1 MLRCLVI
8 SGFFGL
14 LLFALAANAQES
26 NLRKKNIAA
35 KGTVQLDSFPIVPST
50 FHVRNLDTSYYS
62 VDFPNATLTWK
73 KELPGDSVEV
83 LYRVFPF
90 RINKEVS
97 RYSYDS
103 IRNNFMVITPRKT
116 GSRNDNALFNFGNL
130 TYNGSF
136 GRSLSVGNTQDA
148 VFNSQLNLQINGIIG
163 DSIQLSAAIT
173 DNNIPIQPDG
183 TTQQL
188 NEFDKILLQFK
199 KRDWEINLGDIDLRR
214 NNAYFLKFYKRLQGI
229 SYEQNFNINKKTSD
243 NLLLSGAI
251 AKGKFARNILL
262 VQEGNQGPY
271 RLEGNN
277 NELYFVVLAGTE
289 KVFIDG
295 VQMQRGEDAD
305 YIINYNTAEITF
317 TPKHLITKDSRVQV
331 EFEYA
336 DRNFLNSML
345 YASNTVGFGKKFS
358 FNVSAYSNAD
368 AKNSPINQ
376 TLDTRQKQFLANLGD
391 SIQNAYYPIAG
402 IDSFSET
409 KILYRK
415 TDTLVNGVHDSVYV
429 YSTDKDSAKYDL
441 SFVEV
446 GLNRGNYI
454 LSASAANGKVYQ
466 WIAPQNGV
474 LQGSYEAAAFL
485 VTPKQ
490 QKVISVGGEYRWNEN
505 TSLSAELASSE
516 YNANTFSEK
525 DKGDDKG
532 YAGRL
537 VFIKKKSWQRPNKK
551 TLFFTG
557 NANYEWVDKN
567 FRPVERLRAVEF
579 TRDWG
584 LPIITNYATE
594 QLPSLSLQLN
604 DDRNNSVLYNF
615 SAYLR
620 SDGYKGYRNIVTHQ
634 YDNKGWHLYDVFN
647 ITNINQPLDKGFYLR
662 PTIDVS
668 KTLYKIN
675 NYVAGATYALEH
687 NEIRNENSDTVPP
700 VSFAFETI
708 SAYLRSDQ
716 SKPNKWSFTYF
727 TRSNQLP
734 YNKELVQTDRSHNY
748 NFQTELLA
756 NEHHQFRLNVTYR
769 QLMVSQSKLI
779 NQTSDNSLLGRAEYA
794 VNEWN
799 GFLNGNLIYEIG
811 SGQEQKR
818 DYSYIEVA
826 AGLGQYTWNDY
837 NGDGIP
843 QLNEF
848 EIALFQD
855 QAKYIRVFTPTN
867 EYIKANYNQF
877 TYSLSLM
884 PKALAAKIYNK
895 SFKNII
901 TRFYYQSSLQTGQK
915 QIAQGSPL
923 YNPFSHNVKDTAL
936 LSLNYIISNTLAF
949 NRSSPVW
956 GADVTQ
962 LTNYNKALLT
972 YGFESRRL
980 QQWNSKAHVNIK
992 KVYTVEIVQSVGS
1005 NSLFTP
1011 SFANRNYNISQWS
1024 LQPKLTYTAGT
1035 QFRIQGSYYY
1045 QQQKNEPLYGGETST
1060 THSLIAESRYN
1071 AVNNSSL
1078 NAKFTVSNISYNGA
1092 DNTTTSYIILG
1103 GLLPGK
1109 NYLWNIS
1116 FTKRLL
1122 NNIELNFEYEGR
1134 KPGDA
1139 RTVNIG
1145 RASVRALL

>member
-1 MLRCLVI
+1 MLSLK
-8 SGFFGL
+8 
-14 LLFALAANAQES
+14 AQVS
-26 NLRKKNIAA
+26 NLRKKTIAT
-35 KGTVQLDSFPIVPST
+35 KGFVVLDTLSIVPGSLLIPDT
-50 FHVRNLDTSYYS
+50 DTSYYS
-62 VDFPNATLTWK
+62 SDFINATLRWK
-73 KELPGDSVEV
+73 RPIGKDSVSIM
-83 LYRVFPF
+83 YRVFSF
-90 RINKEVS
+90 RFNQSVH
-97 RYSYDS
+97 RLSYDS
-103 IRNNFMVITPRKT
+103 IRNNFIVERPRHAAGRT
-116 GSRNDNALFNFGNL
+116 DNAFFNFGKL
-130 TYNGSF
+130 DYNGSF

-229 SYEQNFNINKKTSD
+229 SYEQNFNINKNTRD
-243 NLLLSGAI
+243 NILLSGAI
-251 AKGKFARNILL
+251 AKGKFARNILA

-317 TPKHLITKDSRVQV
+317 TPKQMITKDRRVQV

-345 YASNTVGFGKKFS
+345 YGSNTVSFGNKFS
-358 FNVSAYSNAD
+358 LNVSAYSNAD

-376 TLDTRQKQFLANLGD
+376 TLDTKQKQFLANLGD
-391 SIQNAYYPIAG
+391 SIQNAYYPVAG
-402 IDSFSET
+402 IDSFSAT
-409 KILYRK
+409 KILYRR

-441 SFVEV
+441 SFIEV
-446 GLNRGNYI
+446 GNNKGNYI
-454 LSASAANGKVYQ
+454 LSSSAANGKVYQ

-490 QKVISVGGEYRWNEN
+490 QQVISVSGEYRWNEN
-505 TSLSAELASSE
+505 TVVSVELASSK
-516 YNANTFSEK
+516 YNVNTFSEK
-525 DKGDDKG
+525 QKSDDMG

-537 VFIKKKSWQRPNKK
+537 VFTKKKTWK
-551 TLFFTG
+551 TAKSKPLFLLG
-557 NANYEWVDKN
+557 SAGYEWVDKN

-594 QLPSLSLQLN
+594 QLPSFTLQVN
-604 DDRNNSVLYNF
+604 DNKNNSVQYNL

-620 SDGYKGYRNIVTHQ
+620 SDGYKGYRNIITHT
-634 YDNKGWHLYDVFN
+634 YEAKGWHLYDVFN
-647 ITNINQPLDKGFYLR
+647 LTNISQPFDKGFYLR
-662 PTIDVS
+662 PTIDLS
-668 KTLYKIN
+668 KTLYKMK
-675 NYVAGATYALEH
+675 NYVAGASYVLEH
-687 NEIRNENSDTVPP
+687 NEIKNIIADTVTP
-700 VSFAFETI
+700 VSFAFETL
-708 SAYLRSDQ
+708 SAYLKSDP
-716 SKPNKWSFTYF
+716 SKADKWSFTYF

-734 YNKELVQTDRSHNY
+734 VGKALLQTDRSHNY
-748 NFQTELLA
+748 NLQTELLKNQ
-756 NEHHQFRLNVTYR
+756 NEQFRLNVTYR
-769 QLMVSQSKLI
+769 QLFVTQSKLI
-779 NQTSDNSLLGRAEYA
+779 NQTSDNTLLGRAEYA

-799 GFLNGNLIYEIG
+799 GFLTGNLIYEIG

-848 EIALFQD
+848 ELALFQD

-877 TYSLSLM
+877 TYSFSLT
-884 PKALAAKIYNK
+884 PKALASKIHNK
-895 SFKNII
+895 HFKNII
-901 TRFYYQSSLQTGQK
+901 TRFYLQSSLQTGQK
-915 QIAQGSPL
+915 QIANGHPL
-923 YNPFSHNVKDTAL
+923 YNPFGHNVTDTSL
-936 LSLNYIISNTLAF
+936 LALNYIISNTLAF

-956 GADVTQ
+956 GADITQ
-962 LTNYNKALLT
+962 LTNYNKSLLT
-972 YGFESRRL
+972 YGFESHRL
-980 QQWNSKAHVNIK
+980 QQWNSREHLNLK
-992 KVYTVEIVQSVGS
+992 KVYTIELAQSIGS
-1005 NSLFTP
+1005 NSLLTP
-1011 SFANRNYNISQWS
+1011 SFSNRNYYISQWS
-1024 LQPKLTYTAGT
+1024 LQPRLSYTAGT
-1035 QFRIQGSYYY
+1035 TFRVQGSYNY
-1045 QQQKNEPLYGGETST
+1045 QQQKNDPQYGGEQST
-1060 THSLIAESRYN
+1060 THSISLESRYN
-1071 AVNNSSL
+1071 AVSNTSL
-1078 NAKFTVSNISYNGA
+1078 TAKFTVSNITYTGA
-1092 DNTTTSYIILG
+1092 DNTTTSYIMLG

-1109 NYLWNIS
+1109 NFLWNLS

-1134 KPGDA
+1134 KPGDS

>member
-1 MLRCLVI
+1 MLRCLQILVLC
-8 SGFFGL
+8 L
-14 LLFALAANAQES
+14 LLLLTQSVRAQVS
-26 NLRKKNIAA
+26 NLRKKNIATN
-35 KGTVQLDSFPIVPST
+35 GTVQLDSLPIAPPT
-50 FHVRNLDTSYYS
+50 FSVKGADTSYYAI
-62 VDFPNATLTWK
+62 DFANAVLVWK
-73 KELPGDSVEV
+73 KNLPQDSVEV
-83 LYRVFPF
+83 TYRVFPF
-90 RINKEVS
+90 HLAAAAS

-103 IRNNFMVITPRKT
+103 IRNNFIPVMPRKNL
-116 GSRNDNALFNFGNL
+116 SKNDNALFNFGNL

-229 SYEQNFNINKKTSD
+229 SYEQNFNINKNAKD

-251 AKGKFARNILL
+251 AKGKFARNILP

-277 NELYFVVLAGTE
+277 NELYFIVLAGTE

-305 YIINYNTAEITF
+305 YVINYNTAEITF

-345 YASNTVGFGKKFS
+345 YGSNTVFFRKFS
-358 FNVSAYSNAD
+358 LNVSAYSNAD

-376 TLDTRQKQFLANLGD
+376 TLDIRQKQFLAKLGD
-391 SIQNAYYPIAG
+391 SVQNAFYPIAG
-402 IDSFSET
+402 VDSFSAT

-415 TDTLVNGVHDSVYV
+415 TDTLVNGLHDSVYV
-429 YSTDKDSAKYDL
+429 YSTDRDNAKYDL
-441 SFVEV
+441 SFIEV
-446 GLNRGNYI
+446 GYNKGNYI
-454 LSASAANGKVYQ
+454 LSSSAANGKVYQ
-466 WIAPQNGV
+466 WIAPQNGIP
-474 LQGSYEAAAFL
+474 QGSYEAAAFL

-490 QKVISVGGEYRWNEN
+490 QQVISVSGEYKWNDN
-505 TSLSAELASSE
+505 TILSAELAGSK
-516 YNANTFSEK
+516 YDVNTFSEK
-525 DKGDDKG
+525 GKGDNTG
-532 YAGRL
+532 YAGRII
-537 VFIKKKSWQRPNKK
+537 FTKKGVWQQRSKK
-551 TLFFTG
+551 TLYVAG
-557 NANYEWVDKN
+557 NAGYEWVDKN

-594 QLPSLSLQLN
+594 QLPSFSFQVN
-604 DDRNNSVLYNF
+604 DDKNNSILYNF

-620 SDGYKGYRNIVTHQ
+620 SDGYKGYRHIITHT
-634 YDNKGWHLYDVFN
+634 YENKGWHLFDVFN
-647 ITNINQPLDKGFYLR
+647 ITNINMPLDKGFYLR

-668 KTLYKIN
+668 KTLYKMK

-687 NEIRNENSDTVPP
+687 NEIRNRLSDTVTP

-708 SAYLRSDQ
+708 SAYLKSDQ
-716 SKPNKWSFTYF
+716 SKTNKWAFTYF

-734 YNKELVQTDRSHNY
+734 YNRVLLQTDRSHNY
-748 NFQTELLA
+748 NFQTELLG

-769 QLMVSQSKLI
+769 QLIVSQSKLI

-867 EYIKANYNQF
+867 EYIKANYNLF
-877 TYSLSLM
+877 TYSLSLT
-884 PKALAAKIYNK
+884 PKALAAKMSNK
-895 SFKNII
+895 KFRNII
-901 TRFYYQSSLQTGQK
+901 TRLYYQSSLQMGQK
-915 QIAQGSPL
+915 QIAQGTPL
-923 YNPFSHNVKDTAL
+923 YNPFAHNVTDTAL

-956 GADVTQ
+956 GADITG
-962 LTNYNKALLT
+962 LTNYNKSLLT

-992 KVYTVEIVQSVGS
+992 KVYTVELVQSVGS
-1005 NSLFTP
+1005 NSLLTP
-1011 SFANRNYNISQWS
+1011 SFSNRNYNIHQWS
-1024 LQPKLTYTAGT
+1024 LQPKLSYTAGT
-1035 QFRIQGSYYY
+1035 KFRVQGSYYY
-1045 QQQKNEPLYGGETST
+1045 QQQKNENQYGGETSAT
-1060 THSLIAESRYN
+1060 NSLIAESRYN
-1071 AVNNSSL
+1071 AVSNTSL
-1078 NAKFTVSNISYNGA
+1078 TAKLTVSNIAYTGPE
-1092 DNTTTSYIILG
+1092 NTTTSYIMLG